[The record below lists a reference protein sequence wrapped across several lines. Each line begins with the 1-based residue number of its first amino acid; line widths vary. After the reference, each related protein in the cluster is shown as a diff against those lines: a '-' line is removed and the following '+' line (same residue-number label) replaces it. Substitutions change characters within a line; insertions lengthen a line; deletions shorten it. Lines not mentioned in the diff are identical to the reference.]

1 VLIVDLRILASTILE
16 YVAQLSS
23 GLVFLQAVFLT
34 KALLESGQIKMA
46 LEFKSGILALFRR

>member
-46 LEFKSGILALFRR
+46 LEFKSGILALCHQ